1 MDECSQQTEETFQ
14 EQNIIE
20 EGVFNSIQ
28 QSLKVILLI
37 LKMNGPIFTNKQEFK
52 MQNDFNRCIFDS
64 FNEQLNS
71 YRSQY
76 QLQWK
81 PQKKADKHIPQQAIS
96 DIIQTAL

>member
-1 MDECSQQTEETFQ
+1 
-14 EQNIIE
+14 
-20 EGVFNSIQ
+20 
-28 QSLKVILLI
+28 
-37 LKMNGPIFTNKQEFK
+37 

-81 PQKKADKHIPQQAIS
+81 PQKKAHKHIPQQAIS